1 MLVESQKKLE
11 GNARF
16 EGFSVDLADHL
27 SNFLGFN
34 YTIKLVDDGNYG
46 SESEVSPGN
55 WNGMLGEVM
64 DGTADFCIADISVT
78 SQRASAFSFSMP
90 WMNLGISI
98 LYVKPR
104 AAAPSM
110 LAFLDPFTTDVIIYP
125 FAAHL
130 CSENNIII
138 NDGKM
143 SKMIYCR
150 CTS

>member
-55 WNGMLGEVM
+55 WHGMLGEVM
-64 DGTADFCIADISVT
+64 DGPADVCIADISVT

-110 LAFLDPFTTDVIIYP
+110 LAFLDPFTTDVINRAR
-125 FAAHL
+125 FSLMH
-130 CSENNIII
+130 
-138 NDGKM
+138 
-143 SKMIYCR
+143 SK
-150 CTS
+150 